1 MTKTKITVHIG
12 VLNLCMAVT
21 TDDDI
26 YSQVTEPEMTVCI
39 WDSKIV
45 HDIWCINFLQKIFLY
60 SQ

>member
-1 MTKTKITVHIG
+1 
-12 VLNLCMAVT
+12 MAVT